1 MKNLLLASFTG
12 FVVASGSAF
21 AADLPLKAPP
31 PPPPSVSWTGCY
43 IDGGVGYGMWNQDH
57 YLETNPGLVP
67 ITSSTTNGG
76 RGWMGRVGAGCD
88 VQASRFVFGAFAD
101 YDFMNLN
108 GTNEPPD
115 LLFGGISMSGTEK
128 QSGAWGVGARVGY
141 LITPGLLT
149 YFNAGYTEARFDQ
162 VNFYTTLLPTAPTG
176 LSMPATTY
184 HGWFIGGGE
193 EYALGFLPS
202 VFWRTEYRYAQYQA
216 VDVPIVVTATGAP
229 TGFGENNT
237 KYTQTI
243 TTGLVWRFNWGGP
256 VVSRY

>member
-1 MKNLLLASFTG
+1 MKNLLLASSL
-12 FVVASGSAF
+12 ASSWPRAR
-21 AADLPLKAPP
+21 LSRPTCRTKAPP
-31 PPPPSVSWTGCY
+31 PPPPSISWTGCY
-43 IDGGVGYGMWNQDH
+43 VDGAWGYGMWNQDH

-101 YDFMNLN
+101 YDFMSLK

-115 LLFGGISMSGTEK
+115 LLFGGITMSGNEK

-141 LITPGLLT
+141 LIHSGPVTTSTPATRSALRPSQLLHH
-149 YFNAGYTEARFDQ
+149 AAADGPRPVLA
-162 VNFYTTLLPTAPTG
+162 
-176 LSMPATTY
+176 MPATTY

-202 VFWRTEYRYAQYQA
+202 GVLADEYRYAQYQA
-216 VDVPIVVTATGAP
+216 VDVPIVVTATGAA

-243 TTGLVWRFNWGGP
+243 TTGLVWRFNFGGP